1 MRDPCEWLLRAVSSV
16 SSSFIATG
24 PTSVSHP
31 SRITIA
37 DAGHRLRLWRRTLFG
52 VVWVVP
58 GLMASVAQWV
68 AVRGTAEPI
77 AFPTALGW
85 QLSAWLLWAL
95 WSQLILTLVD
105 RVPFDVK
112 RLGPWLGT
120 HLAGS
125 VILVSAN
132 LLAVTWV
139 DWRFAPWMRGVER
152 FEDALRLSIG
162 RHLDLDVMLYA
173 AILGAAYMIEYV
185 LRYRERDRA
194 ATELEQ
200 RLSRQQLEA
209 LRMQLNPH
217 FLFNALNSV
226 TELMEED
233 VRGAQRAL
241 IAVSDLLRLS
251 LRTAAQPTIPL
262 WQEVELIELYL
273 QVARVRYGD
282 GLSIDIDVDPA
293 AVDVDVPSFVLQPL
307 VENALKHGLSPGRT
321 DQSVRIVVRRNGP
334 SLELVVADNGRGL
347 DGRLTDSGR
356 FLAAQPDVRGLGI
369 GLTNTRTRLAMLY
382 GDRYSFRMAD
392 APDGGCLVEIRL
404 PVSA

>member
-1 MRDPCEWLLRAVSSV
+1 MHRPRKGLLHHAHRT
-16 SSSFIATG
+16 SSSSLASG
-24 PTSVSHP
+24 PSVLSHP
-31 SRITIA
+31 NRITIA
-37 DAGHRLRLWRRTLFG
+37 DAGHRLRLWRRSLFVG
-52 VVWVVP
+52 VWLIP
-58 GLMASVAQWV
+58 GLIAGVAQWS
-68 AVRGTAEPI
+68 ATRAAADALPL
-77 AFPTALGW
+77 FTALRW
-85 QLSAWLLWAL
+85 QISAWLLWAI
-95 WSQLILTLVD
+95 WAQLILTLVD
-105 RVPFDVK
+105 RVPFDA
-112 RLGPWLGT
+112 RRIAPWLAT

-125 VILVSAN
+125 VVVVSAN
-132 LLAVTWV
+132 VAAVTWV
-139 DWRFAPWMRGVER
+139 HWRYAPWLQSVDRFA
-152 FEDALRLSIG
+152 DAFRLTIA
-162 RHLDLDVMLYA
+162 RQLDHDVVLYWA
-173 AILGAAYMIEYV
+173 VLGAAYLIEYL

-200 RLSRQQLEA
+200 RLSQQQLEA

-262 WQEVELIELYL
+262 WQEIELIELYL

-282 GLSIDIDVDPA
+282 GLTVDIDVDPA
-293 AVDVDVPSFVLQPL
+293 AVDLEVPSFVLQPL
-307 VENALKHGLSPGRT
+307 VENALKHGLTPGRT
-321 DQSVRIVVRRNGP
+321 DQSVRVVARRSGA
-334 SLELVVADNGRGL
+334 SLELLVADNGRGL

-382 GDRYSFRMAD
+382 GDRYTFRMED
-392 APDGGCLVEIRL
+392 APGGGCRVEVRL
-404 PVSA
+404 PVSG